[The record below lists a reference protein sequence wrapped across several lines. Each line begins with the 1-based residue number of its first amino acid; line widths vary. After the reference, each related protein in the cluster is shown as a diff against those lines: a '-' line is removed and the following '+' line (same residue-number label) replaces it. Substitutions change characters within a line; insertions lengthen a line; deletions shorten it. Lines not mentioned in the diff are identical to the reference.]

1 MKRDELRKILLYI
14 YIFFI
19 ELRYFLGRISLV
31 NNKSNIDK
39 VILLSALLFLGI
51 YICINEYTKKH
62 FLECILFLLIG
73 SASYFFSNATNFLII
88 ILTILFIPKKNNND
102 IKNILKIIFIQR
114 FIFICILFVMVN
126 LGIVE
131 NEAFIITKG
140 IDKSVIGY
148 SFGESHPNI
157 LAIDIFTLCMLWMCI
172 KNEKIS
178 KINYFILMIVGII
191 AYTITKSRISTFLY
205 FSFILLC
212 ALQNKNAI
220 RKFVFKVSR
229 YIFPI
234 IIFIN
239 YGLIL
244 IYYLFSDKFY
254 FINWINNSIF
264 NGRIGLSLIY
274 FTNLNPT
281 LFGTNID
288 ISIFSEKY
296 SYVAIDNGYV
306 NILFLYGILGLLIF
320 IYLYQHT
327 IKKLIRMNCFIYILS
342 LIIFSIWMSYESN
355 LISIEFNFSLILLC
369 MAFDFNNPNR
379 ISNF

>member
-178 KINYFILMIVGII
+178 KINY
-191 AYTITKSRISTFLY
+191 
-205 FSFILLC
+205 
-212 ALQNKNAI
+212 
-220 RKFVFKVSR
+220 
-229 YIFPI
+229 
-234 IIFIN
+234 
-239 YGLIL
+239 
-244 IYYLFSDKFY
+244 
-254 FINWINNSIF
+254 
-264 NGRIGLSLIY
+264 
-274 FTNLNPT
+274 
-281 LFGTNID
+281 
-288 ISIFSEKY
+288 
-296 SYVAIDNGYV
+296 
-306 NILFLYGILGLLIF
+306 
-320 IYLYQHT
+320 
-327 IKKLIRMNCFIYILS
+327 
-342 LIIFSIWMSYESN
+342 
-355 LISIEFNFSLILLC
+355 
-369 MAFDFNNPNR
+369 
-379 ISNF
+379 